1 MVSLSREEKDM
12 IVIGLNMRRN
22 YIETGTVTMS
32 AADAKRFKEERQ
44 INALSTDQMKLI
56 VKTEELITK
65 ILTS

>member
-22 YIETGTVTMS
+22 YIETGTATMS
-32 AADAKRFKEERQ
+32 AADAKHFKEERQ
-44 INALSTDQMKLI
+44 INALSTDQMRLI
-56 VKTEELITK
+56 VKTEELIQK